1 MTVRFSR
8 ERKAPSLCL
17 TLVVWLG
24 MQGLGPGARAGA
36 PSAADVPNPI
46 QDDPGES
53 PGSGLQL
60 FKYARRCMGTICRI
74 NVFHTD
80 EATAERA
87 ATAAFAEMERLEALM
102 TTWRPTSDVSQVNAA
117 AGRKGVVVAPETLE
131 VIEKALWI
139 ARKSGG
145 AFDITVG
152 AFAGLWKF
160 DQDNDGTIPSRQEV
174 AARKRL
180 LGWRDVQVDAKTRT
194 VKLRRAGQRITLG
207 GIAKGYAVD
216 AAVAV
221 LRRQG
226 LENFLVQAGGDLY
239 VAGRRGTRDWIV
251 GIQDPRAS
259 SQDVKSGSAS
269 FAFLPLSN
277 QAFTT
282 SGDYERFVIK
292 GNRRYHHILDPKTG
306 FPVTHTRSVTIL
318 APNTFLADTVDT
330 AIFILGA
337 KRGLALIEQLPG
349 VEGVI
354 VDANNLVHVSKG
366 LAGKLKQVRPPT
378 DGF

>member
-1 MTVRFSR
+1 
-8 ERKAPSLCL
+8 
-17 TLVVWLG
+17 
-24 MQGLGPGARAGA
+24 
-36 PSAADVPNPI
+36 
-46 QDDPGES
+46 
-53 PGSGLQL
+53 
-60 FKYARRCMGTICRI
+60 MGTICRI
-74 NVFHTD
+74 NVLHTD
-80 EATAERA
+80 EAVAERA

-102 TTWRPTSDVSQVNAA
+102 TTWRPTSDVSRVNAA
-117 AGRKGVVVAPETLE
+117 AGREGVVVAPETLA

-160 DQDNDGTIPSRQEV
+160 DQDNDQTIPPPQEV

-180 LGWRDVQVDAKTRT
+180 LGWRDVQVDAKSRT

-207 GIAKGYAVD
+207 GIAKGYVVD

-221 LRRQG
+221 MRGQG
-226 LENFLVQAGGDLY
+226 LENFMVQAGGDLFL
-239 VAGRRGTRDWIV
+239 AGRRGTRDWIV

-259 SQDVKSGSAS
+259 SQDVQSGSAS
-269 FAFLPLSN
+269 FAFLSLSN

-318 APNTFLADTVDT
+318 APTTFLADTVDT
-330 AIFILGA
+330 AVFILGA
-337 KRGLALIEQLPG
+337 ERGLALIEHLPG
-349 VEGVI
+349 VEGVV
-354 VDANNLVHVSKG
+354 VDAHNHVHVSKG
-366 LAGKLKQVRPPT
+366 LAGRLKQVRPPT
-378 DGF
+378 DGL

>member
-1 MTVRFSR
+1 MTARFSR
-8 ERKAPSLCL
+8 ARKAPSLCL
-17 TLVVWLG
+17 TVVAWLG
-24 MQGLGPGARAGA
+24 TLSGAYAGT
-36 PSAADVPNPI
+36 PSAADVPSPI

-53 PGSGLQL
+53 PGGGLQL
-60 FKYARRCMGTICRI
+60 FKHARRCMGTICRI
-74 NVFHTD
+74 TILHTD
-80 EATAERA
+80 EAFAERA

-102 TTWRPTSDVSQVNAA
+102 TTWRPTSDVSRVNAA
-117 AGRKGVVVAPETLE
+117 AGREGVVVAPETLA
-131 VIEKALWI
+131 VIEKSLWI
-139 ARKSGG
+139 AQKSRG

-160 DQDNDGTIPSRQEV
+160 DQDNDDTIPTPQAV
-174 AARKRL
+174 AARRRL
-180 LGWRDVQVDAKTRT
+180 LGWRDVQVDAKTRM
-194 VKLRRAGQRITLG
+194 VKLRRVGQRITLG

-259 SQDVKSGSAS
+259 GHDVTSASAS
-269 FAFLPLSN
+269 FAFLSLSN

-306 FPVTHTRSVTIL
+306 FPVTHTRAVSIL

-330 AIFILGA
+330 AVFVMGA
-337 KRGLALIEQLPG
+337 QHGLALIEKLPG
-349 VEGVI
+349 VQGVF
-354 VDANNLVHVSKG
+354 VDAHNRVHVSKG
-366 LAGKLKQVRPPT
+366 LVAKLKQVRPPT
-378 DGF
+378 DGL